1 MMIDIVEKSS
11 KIEPLLPELKR
22 MVNDHGLIKIQYVDV
37 I

>member
-1 MMIDIVEKSS
+1 MMIDVVEEGS

-22 MVNDHGLIKIQYVDV
+22 MVNDHGLITMHDVDV